1 MNWALPQAY
10 AGEKGPRPLRGG
22 PPGLTLN
29 ANSGYASVQMAL
41 EIPIEEVSTIAAIRT
56 LPVASVD
63 DLIAALAGAPLISDP
78 KEMTAYIAKQLPS
91 LSAKQLSPVLDTLY
105 MLYYIRGLSGATEGR
120 FLNDLMDGIHE
131 LPDLKLTHQD
141 LAKLR
146 ARFKKLLSIN
156 TLTAISK
163 AARLQRDGERLY
175 CESKILSDIR
185 PVFGP
190 DPTAS
195 PVGAVLTHTLKLL
208 YHLGKEHKE
217 FHVVLDSDDL
227 EALNDVIIRA
237 RFKDKSLR
245 NFLDSTKLPN
255 LGD

>member
-1 MNWALPQAY
+1 M
-10 AGEKGPRPLRGG
+10 
-22 PPGLTLN
+22 TLK
-29 ANSGYASVQMAL
+29 ANNGYASVQMAL
-41 EIPIEEVSTIAAIRT
+41 EIPIEEASTIAAIRT

-63 DLIAALAGAPLISDP
+63 DLIAGLAGAPLISDP
-78 KEMTAYIAKQLPS
+78 KEMTAYIAKQLPT
-91 LSAKQLSPVLDTLY
+91 LSTKQLSPVLDTLY
-105 MLYYIRGLSGATEGR
+105 SLYYIRGLSGATDTR
-120 FLNDLMDGIHE
+120 FLNDLMDAIRE
-131 LPDLKLTHQD
+131 RLKLTQQEV
-141 LAKLR
+141 AKLQV
-146 ARFKKLLSIN
+146 RFKKLLSIN

-175 CESKILSDIR
+175 CESKIMSDIR

-190 DPTAS
+190 DPSES
-195 PVGAVLTHTLKLL
+195 PVGAVLTHTLKLV

-227 EALNDVIIRA
+227 ESLKDVIIRA

-245 NFLDSTKLPN
+245 NLLDRTKLPN